1 MDPVIAESSSGQ
13 LKIYSFFVSLSVTS
27 VLAVMVD
34 GRGIKIKARA
44 FPKWVCKKFHH
55 SLVTIVG
62 VDSYAGKF
70 FTDSP
75 SSSPAMQYK
84 ALQSMEPTVFLAQH
98 THGQLFC
105 CFTYTQASTSSH
117 SSSWVFWEGNARI
130 LAKIEVSQ
138 AHLELLNKT
147 NVLIDDAFMME
158 ILVEWDEINAAAWGS
173 SLSSPSHYVQTP
185 FPFKYKSTPQSTLS
199 RYHHLYHLHVKSH
212 SFNKPE
218 NWTKALKYTLL
229 CNLKWAL
236 YWFVGNH

>member
-1 MDPVIAESSSGQ
+1 
-13 LKIYSFFVSLSVTS
+13 
-27 VLAVMVD
+27 
-34 GRGIKIKARA
+34 
-44 FPKWVCKKFHH
+44 
-55 SLVTIVG
+55 
-62 VDSYAGKF
+62 
-70 FTDSP
+70 
-75 SSSPAMQYK
+75 MQYK

-117 SSSWVFWEGNARI
+117 SSSWVFWEGNGRI

-173 SLSSPSHYVQTP
+173 SLSSPSHYVQ
-185 FPFKYKSTPQSTLS
+185 
-199 RYHHLYHLHVKSH
+199 